1 MFLHVHPSS
10 DDANAAGADCLADKS
25 VCGDGIA
32 IGLDVGGTKIAG
44 GLLSVSDGQILAR
57 RLQPTGAER
66 GGRAVL
72 NDVFQLASE
81 LSAEGADRNRVVRAV
96 GLGVCELVDR
106 EGRQLS
112 ANRIAWMDLPVREEL
127 SKIAPAV
134 LEADVRAAALAESVF
149 GAGQPFRDFLYV
161 TVGTGISCCL
171 MVDGAPHLG
180 ARGLSGTMA
189 SSPLAIPCERCGHMN
204 RRSLEDLAA
213 GPALV
218 ERFRAEGGSAEQG
231 QDVLRAAAEGDRR
244 AERIVQSA
252 GEALESQIA
261 LLVNTLDPEA
271 VVVGGGLGL
280 STGPFW
286 EHFIAATR
294 QNIWS
299 DAHRDLPILRAAT
312 GTDAGWIGAALRA
325 WQAL

>member
-1 MFLHVHPSS
+1 MSLHVHPSS
-10 DDANAAGADCLADKS
+10 DDASAAAADCLADKS
-25 VCGDGIA
+25 VCA

-81 LSAEGADRNRVVRAV
+81 LAAECADRNRPARAV

-127 SKIAPAV
+127 SKIAPTV
-134 LEADVRAAALAESVF
+134 LEADVRAAALAESAF
-149 GAGQPFRDFLYV
+149 GAGQPFREFLYV

-171 MVDGAPHLG
+171 MVEGSPHLG

-218 ERFRAEGGSAEQG
+218 ERFRAAGGSAEQG

-244 AERIVQSA
+244 AEQIVQSA

-294 QNIWS
+294 RNIWS